1 MTRKIILT
9 TLLITLAAVAASA
22 QSRPVSAKEVNG
34 TFKTTDGANIV
45 KVYSVGRGGL
55 DNPGYN
61 LQVEFYASL
70 LLGPKGEPRGNTGT
84 LSGFAQI
91 DGDTATFTPS
101 GMESEDCTITVKFA
115 SPGILSVTQVGEC
128 GFINDMISTAG
139 KYRKTSAVKPK
150 FTVVNE

>member
-34 TFKTTDGANIV
+34 TFKTTDGANII

-70 LLGPKGEPRGNTGT
+70 VLGPKGEPR
-84 LSGFAQI
+84 
-91 DGDTATFTPS
+91 ATPVHFP
-101 GMESEDCTITVKFA
+101 DL
-115 SPGILSVTQVGEC
+115 PR
-128 GFINDMISTAG
+128 STAIPRLLRRPG
-139 KYRKTSAVKPK
+139 WNPKTAL
-150 FTVVNE
+150 